1 MPTTLRRHAITE
13 TPAVAAAIEAAARRW
28 PEDRDRPAR
37 LLARLVDV
45 GFHTIEVE
53 LDEAALKRQQALEE
67 FAGSF
72 TGVYWPGYLEEIRE
86 GWPE

>member
-1 MPTTLRRHAITE
+1 MPTVRPRHAITE
-13 TPAVAAAIEAAARRW
+13 TDAVAAALEAAARRW

-37 LLARLVDV
+37 LLAHLVEI
-45 GFHTIEVE
+45 GFHTIEIELEVE
-53 LDEAALKRQQALEE
+53 TEKRRAAIRK

-72 TGVYWPGYLEEIRE
+72 TGLFGPGYLDEVRE

>member
-1 MPTTLRRHAITE
+1 MVHEGVVP
-13 TPAVAAAIEAAARRW
+13 
-28 PEDRDRPAR
+28 
-37 LLARLVDV
+37 
-45 GFHTIEVE
+45 GFRGHE

>member
-1 MPTTLRRHAITE
+1 MPTSRPRHAITE
-13 TPAVAAAIEAAARRW
+13 TDAVTAALDAAARKW

-37 LLARLVDV
+37 LLTHLVEV
-45 GFHTIEVE
+45 GFHAIEVE
-53 LDEAALKRQQALEE
+53 LDEASLARRQALDD

-86 GWPE
+86 GWRE